1 MYWNRRLGLLY
12 SYVLAKTLQ
21 NGVKSIQILT
31 PAFKNHMRNLDIF
44 RKAKESPKNWNLM
57 GLFLSKK
64 YIPSA
69 KTLYTKYL
77 SNITFNYLCE
87 YSPNY

>member
-12 SYVLAKTLQ
+12 SYVLAKILQ
-21 NGVKSIQILT
+21 NGAKSIQILT

-44 RKAKESPKNWNLM
+44 RKAKKSPKNWNLI

-69 KTLYTKYL
+69 KTLYT
-77 SNITFNYLCE
+77 E
-87 YSPNY
+87 